1 MIRYFLTFLAFLKV
15 SIAFTQAPGCP
26 SIEIGA
32 VDTIDCFSDPCV
44 ELTSTFLQTGE
55 TSTYEVDSIQYA
67 PPFPFTGGTPLF
79 IGIDDIF
86 SDTIQLPF
94 EFCFFGNTYDFIIIG
109 ANGVLSFDIANAG
122 GFVIGLLLIL
132 FPQIMLVLF
141 RIQIL

>member
-1 MIRYFLTFLAFLKV
+1 M
-15 SIAFTQAPGCP
+15 
-26 SIEIGA
+26 
-32 VDTIDCFSDPCV
+32 

-94 EFCFFGNTYDFIIIG
+94 RVLFFGNTYDFIIIG

-122 GFVIGLLLIL
+122 VCDWAFTDPIPTNNVGVV
-132 FPQIMLVLF
+132 PYPNSPK
-141 RIQIL
+141 RS